1 MEASGGGDDRLL
13 KRQEGVV
20 RLLKARRYGKACRL
34 LLDSRR
40 GRSARSFN
48 PGGEVISSEND
59 LYLGR
64 DFGEISGMQ
73 FPTCLRPNSY
83 RR

>member
-1 MEASGGGDDRLL
+1 M
-13 KRQEGVV
+13 
-20 RLLKARRYGKACRL
+20 
-34 LLDSRR
+34 
-40 GRSARSFN
+40 FN
-48 PGGEVISSEND
+48 PGGEVIFAEADMGSSEND

-64 DFGEISGMQ
+64 DFGEISGIQ